1 MIRRTTPPVEA
12 VSQPHRCRILRKLSG
27 FEKWLAAVSLLF
39 LLFANRAYPQTVDEI
54 FHNFKTAYEKSENFS
69 ANFEE
74 TTLFADKK
82 SVARGRFIFRRP
94 NLLRKEY
101 VDRNDAAKVVQL
113 IVLDGEYGWTYTPI
127 LNQVNKMKWN
137 NSERRELFPGIGA
150 SLEDVQKNYNMALI
164 PDEFANPKGVHQIE
178 LQPKRH
184 MVRTNA
190 KESLQIWVKSSEWL
204 PVQFGYKTE
213 FEDGTRQSVIVTLT
227 QIERD
232 KELAPDL
239 FKFVVPEDAEVI
251 NLSEN

>member
-1 MIRRTTPPVEA
+1 MIRPTYSGTVLGKFTGFRNWILA
-12 VSQPHRCRILRKLSG
+12 VMSLSV
-27 FEKWLAAVSLLF
+27 LC
-39 LLFANRAYPQTVDEI
+39 ANPAYPQSVDEI
-54 FHNFKTAYEKSENFS
+54 FQNFKTAYEKSENFS

-82 SVARGRFIFRRP
+82 SVARGRFIFRKP

-101 VDRNDAAKVVQL
+101 VDRKDASKVVQL
-113 IVLDGEYGWTYTPI
+113 TVLDGEYGWTYTPI

-137 NSERRELFPGIGA
+137 NPGRRELLPGIGA
-150 SLEDVQKNYNMALI
+150 SLEDVQKNYDMALI

-184 MVRTNA
+184 MVSTNA
-190 KESLQIWVKSSEWL
+190 KESLQIWVKSGEWL

-232 KELAPDL
+232 KTLAPDL
-239 FKFVVPEDAEVI
+239 FRFVVPKDAEVI
-251 NLSEN
+251 DLSEN

>member
-1 MIRRTTPPVEA
+1 MIRRTLWITTP
-12 VSQPHRCRILRKLSG
+12 RKSVRLQN
-27 FEKWLAAVSLLF
+27 SLLMVMF
-39 LLFANRAYPQTVDEI
+39 LSVLFVSEVHPQTVDEI
-54 FHNFKTAYEKSENFS
+54 FQNFKTAYEKSNNFS

-74 TTLFADKK
+74 TTLFANKK
-82 SVARGRFIFRRP
+82 SVARGRFIFGRP

-101 VDRNDAAKVVQL
+101 VDRKDASKVVQL
-113 IVLDGEYGWTYTPI
+113 TVLDGEYGWTYTPI

-137 NSERRELFPGIGA
+137 NPERRELLPGIGA

-178 LQPKRH
+178 LAPKPH
-184 MVRTNA
+184 MISTNA
-190 KESLQIWVKSSEWL
+190 KETLQIWVKSDEWL
-204 PVQFGYKTE
+204 PVQFGYRTE

-239 FKFVVPEDAEVI
+239 FKFVVPKDAEVI
-251 NLSEN
+251 DLSEN

>member
-1 MIRRTTPPVEA
+1 MIRPTYSGTV
-12 VSQPHRCRILRKLSG
+12 LGKFSG
-27 FEKWLAAVSLLF
+27 FRNWILAAMILSVLC
-39 LLFANRAYPQTVDEI
+39 ANPVHPQGVHEI
-54 FHNFKTAYEKSENFS
+54 FQNFKTAYEKSENFS

-82 SVARGRFIFRRP
+82 SVARGRFIFRKP

-101 VDRNDAAKVVQL
+101 VDRKDASKVVQL
-113 IVLDGEYGWTYTPI
+113 TVLDGEYGWTYTPI

-137 NSERRELFPGIGA
+137 NPERRELLPGIGA
-150 SLEDVQKNYNMALI
+150 SLEDVQNNYDMALI

-184 MVRTNA
+184 MVSTNA
-190 KESLQIWVKSSEWL
+190 KESLQIWVKSGEWL

-232 KELAPDL
+232 KTLAPDL
-239 FKFVVPEDAEVI
+239 FRFVVPKDAEVI
-251 NLSEN
+251 DLSEN

>member
-1 MIRRTTPPVEA
+1 MIRRTDWSSILGRSAKSQNLLLA
-12 VSQPHRCRILRKLSG
+12 VMLFSVVC
-27 FEKWLAAVSLLF
+27 VSD
-39 LLFANRAYPQTVDEI
+39 ASSQTVDEI
-54 FHNFKTAYEKSENFS
+54 FQNFKTAYEASENFS

-74 TTLFADKK
+74 TTLFADTK
-82 SVARGRFIFRRP
+82 SVARGRFVFGKP

-101 VDRNDAAKVVQL
+101 VDRKDASKVVQL
-113 IVLDGEYGWTYTPI
+113 TILDGEYGWTYTPM

-137 NSERRELFPGIGA
+137 NPERRELLPGIGA

-178 LQPKRH
+178 LTPKIH
-184 MVRTNA
+184 MVNTNA
-190 KESLQIWVKSSEWL
+190 KETLQIWVKSGEWL

-239 FKFVVPEDAEVI
+239 FKFVVPKDAEVI
-251 NLSEN
+251 DLSEN

>member
-1 MIRRTTPPVEA
+1 MIRPTYSGTV
-12 VSQPHRCRILRKLSG
+12 LGKFSG
-27 FEKWLAAVSLLF
+27 FRNWILAVMSLSVLCVNP
-39 LLFANRAYPQTVDEI
+39 AHPQSVHEI
-54 FHNFKTAYEKSENFS
+54 FQNFKTAYEKSENFS

-82 SVARGRFIFRRP
+82 SVARGRFIFLKP

-101 VDRNDAAKVVQL
+101 VDRKDASKVVQL
-113 IVLDGEYGWTYTPI
+113 TVLDGEYGWTYTPI

-137 NSERRELFPGIGA
+137 NPERRELLPGIGA

-184 MVRTNA
+184 MVSTNA
-190 KESLQIWVKSSEWL
+190 KESLQIWVKSGEWL

-232 KELAPDL
+232 KTLAPDL
-239 FKFVVPEDAEVI
+239 FRFVVPKDAEVI
-251 NLSEN
+251 DLSEN

>member
-1 MIRRTTPPVEA
+1 MIRWTYRSVGLATF
-12 VSQPHRCRILRKLSG
+12 SG
-27 FEKWLAAVSLLF
+27 FKNPLLAVIILSIFSVSH
-39 LLFANRAYPQTVDEI
+39 AYPQTVDEI

-74 TTLFADKK
+74 TTLFANKK
-82 SVARGRFIFRRP
+82 SDARGRFIFRKP

-101 VDRNDAAKVVQL
+101 VDRKDASKVVQL
-113 IVLDGEYGWTYTPI
+113 TVLDGEYGWTYTPI

-137 NSERRELFPGIGA
+137 NSERRELLPGIGA

-178 LQPKRH
+178 LQPKPH
-184 MVRTNA
+184 MVSTNA
-190 KESLQIWVKSSEWL
+190 KETLQIWVKSGEWL
-204 PVQFGYKTE
+204 PVQFGYRTE

-232 KELAPDL
+232 RELAPDL

-251 NLSEN
+251 DLSEN

>member
-1 MIRRTTPPVEA
+1 MIRRIHWITMLRQSVSRQNLLLTLIFFA
-12 VSQPHRCRILRKLSG
+12 VLCVNS
-27 FEKWLAAVSLLF
+27 
-39 LLFANRAYPQTVDEI
+39 AYPQTVDEI
-54 FHNFKTAYEKSENFS
+54 FQNFKTAYEKSNNFS

-74 TTLFADKK
+74 TTLFANKK
-82 SVARGRFIFRRP
+82 SVARGRFIFGKP

-113 IVLDGEYGWTYTPI
+113 TVLDGEYGWTYTPI
-127 LNQVNKMKWN
+127 LNQVNKMKLN
-137 NSERRELFPGIGA
+137 NPARRELWPGIGA
-150 SLEDVQKNYNMALI
+150 SLGDVQKNYDMALI

-178 LQPKRH
+178 LTPKIH
-184 MVRTNA
+184 MIRTNA
-190 KESLQIWVKSSEWL
+190 KETLQIWVKTGEWL

-239 FKFVVPEDAEVI
+239 FKFVVPKDAEVI
-251 NLSEN
+251 DLSEN

>member
-1 MIRRTTPPVEA
+1 MIRPPYRSA
-12 VSQPHRCRILRKLSG
+12 ILETFSG
-27 FEKWLAAVSLLF
+27 FRNLLLAIIVLSALFVSH
-39 LLFANRAYPQTVDEI
+39 AHPQTVDEI

-74 TTLFADKK
+74 TTLFADRK
-82 SVARGRFIFRRP
+82 SVARGRFIFGKP

-101 VDRNDAAKVVQL
+101 VDRNDVAKVVQL
-113 IVLDGEYGWTYTPI
+113 TVLDGEYGWTYTPL
-127 LNQVNKMKWN
+127 LNQVNKMKLN
-137 NSERRELFPGIGA
+137 NPERRELFPGIGA
-150 SLEDVQKNYNMALI
+150 SLEDVQKNYDMALI

-178 LQPKRH
+178 LQPKHH

-190 KESLQIWVKSSEWL
+190 KESLQIWVQAGEWL

-232 KELAPDL
+232 KKLAPDL

-251 NLSEN
+251 DLSQN

>member
-1 MIRRTTPPVEA
+1 MIRPTYSGTV
-12 VSQPHRCRILRKLSG
+12 LGKFSG
-27 FEKWLAAVSLLF
+27 FRNWILTVMLLSV
-39 LLFANRAYPQTVDEI
+39 LCANPAHPQSVHEI
-54 FHNFKTAYEKSENFS
+54 FQNFKTAYEKSENFS

-82 SVARGRFIFRRP
+82 SVARGQFIFRKP

-101 VDRNDAAKVVQL
+101 VDRKDPSKVVQL
-113 IVLDGEYGWTYTPI
+113 TVLDGEYGWTYTPI

-137 NSERRELFPGIGA
+137 NPERRELLPGIGA
-150 SLEDVQKNYNMALI
+150 SLEDVQKNYDMALI

-184 MVRTNA
+184 MVSTNA

-232 KELAPDL
+232 KTLAPDL
-239 FKFVVPEDAEVI
+239 FRFVVPKDAEVI
-251 NLSEN
+251 DLSEN

>member
-1 MIRRTTPPVEA
+1 MIRPTYSGTV
-12 VSQPHRCRILRKLSG
+12 LRKFTG
-27 FEKWLAAVSLLF
+27 FHNWILAVMSLAVLC
-39 LLFANRAYPQTVDEI
+39 ANPAYPQGVDEI
-54 FHNFKTAYEKSENFS
+54 FQNFKTAYEKSENFS

-82 SVARGRFIFRRP
+82 SVARGRFIFRKP

-101 VDRNDAAKVVQL
+101 VDRKDASKVVQL
-113 IVLDGEYGWTYTPI
+113 TVLDGEYGWTYTPI

-137 NSERRELFPGIGA
+137 NPGRRELLPGIGA
-150 SLEDVQKNYNMALI
+150 SLEDVQKNYDMALI

-184 MVRTNA
+184 MVSTNA
-190 KESLQIWVKSSEWL
+190 KESLQIWVKSGEWL

-232 KELAPDL
+232 KTLAPDL
-239 FKFVVPEDAEVI
+239 FRFVVPKDAEVI
-251 NLSEN
+251 DLSEN

>member
-1 MIRRTTPPVEA
+1 MIRRIYYGA
-12 VSQPHRCRILRKLSG
+12 ILREFLGFQNCLLAVMILS
-27 FEKWLAAVSLLF
+27 VLF
-39 LLFANRAYPQTVDEI
+39 VNSAHSQTVDEI
-54 FHNFKTAYEKSENFS
+54 FQNFKTAYEKSENFS

-82 SVARGRFIFRRP
+82 SVAQGRFIFRRP

-101 VDRNDAAKVVQL
+101 VDRKDVSKVVQL
-113 IVLDGEYGWTYTPI
+113 TVLDGEYGWTYTPI

-137 NSERRELFPGIGA
+137 THERRELLPGIGA

-178 LQPKRH
+178 LQPKHH
-184 MVRTNA
+184 MVSTNA
-190 KESLQIWVKSSEWL
+190 KETLQIWVKSGEWL

-213 FEDGTRQSVIVTLT
+213 FEDGSRQSVIVALT

-232 KELAPDL
+232 KKLAPDL
-239 FKFVVPEDAEVI
+239 FKFVVPKDAEVI
-251 NLSEN
+251 DLSEN

>member
-1 MIRRTTPPVEA
+1 MIRRTHWITT
-12 VSQPHRCRILRKLSG
+12 SKRCIGFQNPLLIVAFLS
-27 FEKWLAAVSLLF
+27 V
-39 LLFANRAYPQTVDEI
+39 LFANNAHPQTVDEI

-74 TTLFADKK
+74 TTLFADRK
-82 SVARGRFIFRRP
+82 SVARGRFIFGKP

-101 VDRNDAAKVVQL
+101 VDRNDAAKIVQL
-113 IVLDGEYGWTYTPI
+113 TVLDGEYGWTYTPL

-137 NSERRELFPGIGA
+137 TPERRELLPGIGA

-178 LQPKRH
+178 LQPKHH

-190 KESLQIWVKSSEWL
+190 KESLQIWVQAGEWL

-251 NLSEN
+251 DLSEN

>member
-1 MIRRTTPPVEA
+1 MIRRTHRSVVLATFSGFQNAVLA
-12 VSQPHRCRILRKLSG
+12 VILISGLFVSQ
-27 FEKWLAAVSLLF
+27 
-39 LLFANRAYPQTVDEI
+39 AYSQTVDEI
-54 FHNFKTAYEKSENFS
+54 FHNFKMAYEKSENFS

-82 SVARGRFIFRRP
+82 SVARGRFIFGKP
-94 NLLRKEY
+94 NRLRKEY
-101 VDRNDAAKVVQL
+101 VDRKDASKVVQL
-113 IVLDGEYGWTYTPI
+113 TVLDGEYGWTYTPI

-137 NSERRELFPGIGA
+137 NPERRELLPGIGA

-184 MVRTNA
+184 IVSTNV
-190 KESLQIWVKSSEWL
+190 KETLQIWVKSGEWL

-232 KELAPDL
+232 KQLAPDL

-251 NLSEN
+251 DLSEN

>member
-1 MIRRTTPPVEA
+1 MIRRTLWITTPGKFVRLQNLLLIVMSFSVLF
-12 VSQPHRCRILRKLSG
+12 VS
-27 FEKWLAAVSLLF
+27 E
-39 LLFANRAYPQTVDEI
+39 AYPQSVDEI
-54 FHNFKTAYEKSENFS
+54 FQNFKTAYEKSNNFS

-74 TTLFADKK
+74 TTLFANKK
-82 SVARGRFIFRRP
+82 SVARGRFIFGRP

-101 VDRNDAAKVVQL
+101 VDRKDASKVVQL
-113 IVLDGEYGWTYTPI
+113 TVLDGEYGWTYTPI

-137 NSERRELFPGIGA
+137 NPERRELLPGIGA
-150 SLEDVQKNYNMALI
+150 SLEDVQKNYDMALI

-178 LQPKRH
+178 LAPKPH
-184 MVRTNA
+184 LVSTNA
-190 KESLQIWVKSSEWL
+190 KETVSTNVKETLQIWVKSDEWL

-239 FKFVVPEDAEVI
+239 FKFVVPKDAEVI
-251 NLSEN
+251 DLSEN

>member
-1 MIRRTTPPVEA
+1 MIRRTTSSVGV
-12 VSQPHRCRILRKLSG
+12 VSQPHQYRILRKFSG
-27 FEKWLAAVSLLF
+27 FEKWLVAVSLLC
-39 LLFANRAYPQTVDEI
+39 LLFADRAYPQTVDEI

-82 SVARGRFIFRRP
+82 SLARGRFIFRKP
-94 NLLRKEY
+94 NLLRREY
-101 VDRNDAAKVVQL
+101 VDQKEKVVQL
-113 IVLDGEYGWTYTPI
+113 TVLDGEYAWTYVPL
-127 LNQVNKMKWN
+127 LNQVNKNKMAPETL
-137 NSERRELFPGIGA
+137 ERRELFPGIGA
-150 SLEDVQKNYNMALI
+150 SLEDVQKNYDMALI

-184 MVRTNA
+184 MVRTNV
-190 KESLQIWVKSSEWL
+190 KDTLQIWVKSGEWL
-204 PVQFGYKTE
+204 PVQFGSRTE
-213 FEDGTRQSVIVTLT
+213 FEDGTRRVLIVTLT

-251 NLSEN
+251 DLSEN